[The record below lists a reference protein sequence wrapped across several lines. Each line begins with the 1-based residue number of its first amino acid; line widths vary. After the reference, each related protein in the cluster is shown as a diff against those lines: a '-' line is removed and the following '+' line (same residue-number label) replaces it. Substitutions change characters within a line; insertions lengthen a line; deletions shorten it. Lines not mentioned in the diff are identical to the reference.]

1 MEYLDVFRLNKSI
14 DKYSLLWYTGYNKRK
29 GFYKMFEYSI
39 RSKYTGEHD
48 IIFGYSLAGAL
59 RDAGLSDEEWE
70 CYHVYDDFEEER
82 VW

>member
-1 MEYLDVFRLNKSI
+1 
-14 DKYSLLWYTGYNKRK
+14 
-29 GFYKMFEYSI
+29 MFEYSI

-70 CYHVYDDFEEER
+70 CYHVYDSFEEER
-82 VW
+82 VWYHTLPFYLDVRRLNDDLTIFMQYVTIQLQ

>member
-1 MEYLDVFRLNKSI
+1 
-14 DKYSLLWYTGYNKRK
+14 
-29 GFYKMFEYSI
+29 MFEYSI

-48 IIFGYSLAGAL
+48 IIFGYSLTGAL

-70 CYHVYDDFEEER
+70 CYHVYDSFEEER